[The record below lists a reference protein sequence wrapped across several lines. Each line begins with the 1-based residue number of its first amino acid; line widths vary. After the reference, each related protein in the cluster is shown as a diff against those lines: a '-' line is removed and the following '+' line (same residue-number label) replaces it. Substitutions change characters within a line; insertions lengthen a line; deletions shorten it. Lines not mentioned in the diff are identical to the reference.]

1 MLRITKLTDY
11 AAVVLTVLATR
22 WGQVCSAVELAEFVG
37 LEPPTVSKLLK
48 SLAQA
53 GLVESVRG
61 IHGGYRLARLP
72 ETIALIE
79 IVEAMEGPLAL
90 TECSHDDN
98 RCGIAHHCG
107 LQFHWRQ
114 INEVVA
120 DALRSVTL
128 AHMLHP
134 QLPTDYCTCGTA
146 STRAVRGIA
155 IQTLH

>member
-11 AAVVLTVLATR
+11 ATIVLTALAAR
-22 WGQVCSAVELAEFVG
+22 WNQVCSAAELAELVG
-37 LEPPTVSKLLK
+37 LETPTVSKLLK

-53 GLVESVRG
+53 GLVESLRGVR
-61 IHGGYRLARLP
+61 GGYRLARLP
-72 ETIALIE
+72 QTIALIE

-90 TECSHDDN
+90 TECSHEDS

-114 INEVVA
+114 INEVIA
-120 DALRSVTL
+120 DALRAVTL
-128 AHMLHP
+128 AQLLHP
-134 QLPTDYCTCGTA
+134 LPVEGCAATHART
-146 STRAVRGIA
+146 VRGID

>member
-11 AAVVLTVLATR
+11 ATVVLTVLAAR
-22 WGQVCSAVELAEFVG
+22 WGQVCSAAELAELVG
-37 LEPPTVSKLLK
+37 LETPTVSKLLK

-61 IHGGYRLARLP
+61 VHGGYRLARLP
-72 ETIALIE
+72 QTIALIE

-90 TECSHDDN
+90 TECSHQGN
-98 RCGIAHHCG
+98 RCGIAQHCG

-114 INEVVA
+114 INEVIH
-120 DALRSVTL
+120 DALRAVTL
-128 AHMLHP
+128 AQLLRP
-134 QLPTDYCTCGTA
+134 LPTDGCATTPD
-146 STRAVRGIA
+146 RPVRSID